1 MNVTS
6 PLVWSRLYNV
16 CMAIS
21 AQIKKVTKRA
31 VKAPIPTVDFGVLGE
46 PINRTHPFYFGFIAT
61 LGVLTAIVLMRALA
75 SVSQILVLILIALFL
90 ATGLN
95 PAVEALRRK
104 NLSRTW
110 AVTII
115 FTLVIAFV
123 IFFFLVVV
131 PPVVS
136 QGTQL
141 INNAPQLLS
150 DLTNNATIDKL
161 NNQYGIIDTLQNKL
175 KSVTSNGTLL
185 ISTFGGVIGVGK
197 SVLSGF
203 FSFLTVLVLTL
214 YFITSLPQ
222 AINLGLSLVPAS
234 RRERVGRLTEAII
247 ARVGSFVGSQVIIAM
262 MASLFVLILSV
273 LLGLPSPIAIAMIIL
288 VCGLIPLIGHFI
300 GCSIVTIIALT
311 QSVLL
316 GVVAFIAYVVY
327 VQIENYVVTPRIMKR
342 TMAVPGAV
350 TIIAALI
357 GSSLLGLVGGLLA
370 IPVAAAIILILDEV
384 VIPRAQDS

>member
-1 MNVTS
+1 MVN
-6 PLVWSRLYNV
+6 
-16 CMAIS
+16 S
-21 AQIKKVTKRA
+21 AQIKKKVIKRA
-31 VKAPIPTVDFGVLGE
+31 VKAPTLPVDFGTLGE
-46 PINRTHPFYFGFIAT
+46 PISRSHPFYFGFVAT
-61 LGVLTAIVLMRALA
+61 LGVLTAVVLMRALA

-104 NLSRTW
+104 HLSRTS

-115 FTLVIAFV
+115 FTLVIIFV
-123 IFFFLVVV
+123 IFFAVVVV

-141 INNAPQLLS
+141 INKAPQLLS
-150 DLTNNATIDKL
+150 DLTNNSTINKL
-161 NNQYGIIDTLQNKL
+161 NDQYGIIDSLQKKL

-185 ISTFGGVIGVGK
+185 VTAFGGVIGVGK

-203 FSFLTVLVLTL
+203 FVFLTVLVLTL

-222 AINLGLSLVPAS
+222 ALKLGLSLVPAT
-234 RRERVGRLTEAII
+234 RRDRVGLLTEAII
-247 ARVGSFVGSQVIIAM
+247 ARVGSFVGSQIIIAV
-262 MASLFVLILSV
+262 MASIFVLVLSLV
-273 LLGLPSPIAIAMIIL
+273 LGLPSPFAIAMIVL

-300 GCSIVTIIALT
+300 GASIVTIIALT
-311 QSVLL
+311 QSVLI
-316 GVVAFIAYVVY
+316 GVVAFVAYVVY
-327 VQIENYVVTPRIMKR
+327 VQIENYIVTPRIMKK
-342 TMAVPGAV
+342 TMSVPGAV

-370 IPVAAAIILILDEV
+370 VPVAAAIILILDEV
-384 VIPRAQDS
+384 AIPRAQNT